1 MQQIEYEKELANL
14 LKGVDI
20 IVAGGSDTRMGDS
33 NDQLFSNDLV
43 TDKAFAEHYPYETT
57 DADGNP
63 VIVVKVDAEFTT
75 VAAPPNHAAS
85 VYLTLYLL
93 ESVLNAPFSDVSLV

>member
-43 TDKAFAEHYPYETT
+43 TDKAFAEHYPYETN
-57 DADGNP
+57 DADGNL
-63 VIVVKVDAEFTT
+63 VADYKYLGRLVVTFDKKGHVQPD
-75 VAAPPNHAAS
+75 S
-85 VYLTLYLL
+85 I
-93 ESVLNAPFSDVSLV
+93 

>member
-1 MQQIEYEKELANL
+1 MQQIEYEKALANL

-43 TDKAFAEHYPYETT
+43 TDKPFAEHYPYETT
-57 DADGNP
+57 DAYGNL
-63 VIVVKVDAEFTT
+63 VIVVNVDADYK
-75 VAAPPNHAAS
+75 
-85 VYLTLYLL
+85 YLGR
-93 ESVLNAPFSDVSLV
+93 LVVTFD